1 MCDYEQGLAASERTI
16 AVYVNFMKLGHTWAR
31 FVRMRY
37 DILDS
42 NGKANIHSGPDITW
56 NIFGLQRMCRRILTG
71 LGALFRIFHLDC
83 YFQARKNILGLGT
96 FSNNV
101 WDH

>member
-56 NIFGLQRMCRRILTG
+56 NHFGLQRMCLRILTG
-71 LGALFRIFHLDC
+71 LGGSGSSIQNFSSGLLFPGSEKYTRLR
-83 YFQARKNILGLGT
+83 YILE
-96 FSNNV
+96 
-101 WDH
+101 

>member
-16 AVYVNFMKLGHTWAR
+16 AVYEAGPYWAR

-56 NIFGLQRMCRRILTG
+56 NNFGLQRMCLRILTG

-83 YFQARKNILGLGT
+83 YFQARKKYTRLWYVLE
-96 FSNNV
+96 
-101 WDH
+101 

>member
-1 MCDYEQGLAASERTI
+1 
-16 AVYVNFMKLGHTWAR
+16 
-31 FVRMRY
+31 MRY

-56 NIFGLQRMCRRILTG
+56 NIFGLQRICRRILTG

-83 YFQARKNILGLGT
+83 YFQARKN
-96 FSNNV
+96 NV
-101 WDH
+101 SRDTLISEISCHGVTNIEYAEADTAGSDPDLIT